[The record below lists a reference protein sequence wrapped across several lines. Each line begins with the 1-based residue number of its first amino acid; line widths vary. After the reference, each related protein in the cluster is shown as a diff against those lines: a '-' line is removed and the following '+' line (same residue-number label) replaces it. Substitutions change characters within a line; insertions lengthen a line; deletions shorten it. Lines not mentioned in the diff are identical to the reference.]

1 MGKRL
6 VTAVVGVGLILAFA
20 PPAVSAAASNSNTT
34 LFPVDGGTQ
43 LATHNTVDC
52 HKPTGSCDF
61 TVGADL
67 RTPDG
72 VTGFPPGLWAR
83 QSTEVRSTSRVAYL
97 DVHANGEYER
107 VMKQGGTD
115 VITTIYMGEG
125 PPEKYQTSGRIDSTA
140 WQTGQ
145 PKTDVN
151 VIVCTHIQVVY
162 PGVNLTS
169 PDTCTQTTFS

>member
-1 MGKRL
+1 MIRRVTTGLAGVVL
-6 VTAVVGVGLILAFA
+6 VLASA
-20 PPAVSAAASNSNTT
+20 PTSSAASNTATT
-34 LFPVDGGTQ
+34 LFPVDEGTQ
-43 LATHNTVDC
+43 LETHNTLDC
-52 HKPTGSCDF
+52 HAGTGSCDF

-67 RTPDG
+67 RTPNG
-72 VTGFPPGLWAR
+72 VSGFPPGLWAR
-83 QSTEVRSTSRVAYL
+83 QTTEIRSTNRLAYL
-97 DVHANGEYER
+97 DAHATGQYER

-125 PPEKYQTSGRIDSTA
+125 PPEKYQTSGRIDSTD
-140 WQTGQ
+140 WHTGQ

-169 PDTCTQTTFS
+169 PSTCAQTTFA